1 MTRIY
6 AIANQKGG
14 VGKTT
19 TAVNLGAYLAAA
31 GQRVLIVDIDPQAN
45 ATSSLGLGASQLPRS
60 IYDVFSGETELAD
73 VITLT
78 NRMRLDIV
86 PSSHAMAA
94 LETEAVETIRDPYQR
109 SFLLRNALTP
119 TLHRYDYILI
129 DSPPS
134 LGLIT
139 VNAMTAAQGVLIP
152 VQSEYLALEGLGQ
165 LLSTIDKVRRGLN
178 PALRIVGILVTMA
191 DMRNKLS
198 RQVEEEIRKY
208 FQDLVFKTVIP
219 RNVRLGESPSYG
231 EPINAYAPNSA
242 GARAY
247 QQLAEEL
254 LIRDGVMSPTSPQ
267 GAVA

>member
-6 AIANQKGG
+6 SIANQKGG

-60 IYDVFSGETELAD
+60 LYDVFSGDSDLAD

-78 NRMRLDIV
+78 NRMRLDIA
-86 PSSHAMAA
+86 PGSHSLAA
-94 LETEAVETIRDPYQR
+94 LETEAVEAISDPYRR
-109 SFLLRNALTP
+109 SFLLRDALTP
-119 TLHRYDYILI
+119 THHRYDYILI

-139 VNAMTAAQGVLIP
+139 VNAMAAAQGVLIP
-152 VQSEYLALEGLGQ
+152 VQSEYLAMEGLGQ
-165 LLSTIDKVRRGLN
+165 LLTTIDRVRKSINPTLRVVGL
-178 PALRIVGILVTMA
+178 LLTMY
-191 DMRNKLS
+191 DSRNKLS
-198 RQVEEEIRKY
+198 RQVENELREY
-208 FQDLVFKTVIP
+208 FKELVFKTVVP
-219 RNVRLGESPSYG
+219 RNIRLGEAPSYG
-231 EPINAYAPNSA
+231 EPINTYAPNSS

-254 LIRDGVMSPTSPQ
+254 LIRDSILSTEPE
-267 GAVA
+267 GATL

>member
-6 AIANQKGG
+6 AISNQKGG

-31 GQRVLIVDIDPQAN
+31 GQRVLIIDIDPQAN

-60 IYDVFSGETELAD
+60 LYDVFSGEADLAD

-78 NRMRLDIV
+78 NRMRLDIA
-86 PSSHAMAA
+86 PSSHALAA
-94 LETEAVETIRDPYQR
+94 LETEAVEAIKDTYQR

-119 TLHRYDYILI
+119 TLHRYDYIFI

-139 VNAMTAAQGVLIP
+139 VNAMAAAQGVLIP
-152 VQSEYLALEGLGQ
+152 VQSEYLAMEGLGQ
-165 LLSTIDKVRRGLN
+165 LLTTVERVKQAMN
-178 PALRIVGILVTMA
+178 PDLRIVGLLLTMYDA
-191 DMRNKLS
+191 RNKLS
-198 RQVEEEIRKY
+198 RQVEEELRSY
-208 FQDLVFKTVIP
+208 FKDLVFKNPIP
-219 RNVRLGESPSYG
+219 RNVRLGEAPSYG
-231 EPINAYAPNSA
+231 EPVSTYAPNSS

-247 QQLAEEL
+247 KLVAEEL
-254 LIRDGVMSPTSPQ
+254 MIRDGILSPEPEGES
-267 GAVA
+267 A

>member
-1 MTRIY
+1 MTKIY

-19 TAVNLGAYLAAA
+19 TAVNLGAFLAAA
-31 GQRVLIVDIDPQAN
+31 GQRVLIIDIDPQAN

-60 IYDVFSGETELAD
+60 LYDVLSGEAELPD

-78 NRMRLDIV
+78 NRMRLDIA
-86 PSSHAMAA
+86 PSSHALAA
-94 LETEAVETIRDPYQR
+94 LETEAVEAISDPYRR
-109 SFLLRNALTP
+109 SYLLKDALTP

-152 VQSEYLALEGLGQ
+152 VQSEYLAMEGLGQ
-165 LLSTIDKVRRGLN
+165 LIGTVERVRKGLN
-178 PALRIVGILVTMA
+178 PSLRIVGLILTMYDA
-191 DMRNKLS
+191 RNKLS
-198 RQVEEEIRKY
+198 RQVEEELRGY
-208 FQDLVFKTVIP
+208 FKDLVFQTMIP
-219 RNVRLGESPSYG
+219 RNVRLGEAPSYG

-254 LIRDGVMSPTSPQ
+254 LIRDGVLTPEPEGVT
-267 GAVA
+267 A

>member
-31 GQRVLIVDIDPQAN
+31 GQRVLIIDVDPQAN

-60 IYDVFSGETELAD
+60 LYDVFSGDADLAD

-78 NRMRLDIV
+78 NRMRLDIA
-86 PSSHAMAA
+86 PSSHTLAA
-94 LETEAVETIRDPYQR
+94 LETEAVEAIRDPYRR
-109 SFLLRNALTP
+109 SFLLRDALTP

-139 VNAMTAAQGVLIP
+139 VNALAAAQGVLIP
-152 VQSEYLALEGLGQ
+152 VQSEYLAMEGLGQ
-165 LLSTIDKVRRGLN
+165 LLTTVERVRKAVN
-178 PALRIVGILVTMA
+178 PRLRIVGLLLTMF
-191 DMRNKLS
+191 DGRNKLN
-198 RQVEEEIRKY
+198 RQVEEELRAY
-208 FQDLVFKTVIP
+208 FKDLVFDTVIP
-219 RNVRLGESPSYG
+219 RNIRLGEAPSYG
-231 EPINAYAPNSA
+231 EPVSTYAPNSS

-247 QQLAEEL
+247 QRLAEEL
-254 LIRDGVMSPTSPQ
+254 LIRDGVLAPAPEGATS
-267 GAVA
+267 

>member
-19 TAVNLGAYLAAA
+19 TTVNLGAYLAAA

-60 IYDVFSGETELAD
+60 LYDVLSGESELAD

-78 NRMRLDIV
+78 NRMRLDIA
-86 PSSHAMAA
+86 PSSHALAA
-94 LETEAVETIRDPYQR
+94 LETEAVEAIHDPYRR
-109 SFLLRNALTP
+109 SYLLRDALTP

-139 VNAMTAAQGVLIP
+139 VNAMAAAQGVLIP
-152 VQSEYLALEGLGQ
+152 VQSEYLAMEGLGQ
-165 LLSTIDKVRRGLN
+165 LLSTIERVRKSIN
-178 PALRIVGILVTMA
+178 PSLRIVGLLLTMH
-191 DMRNKLS
+191 DTRNKLS
-198 RQVEEEIRKY
+198 HQVEDELRGY
-208 FQDLVFKTVIP
+208 FKELVFETVIP
-219 RNVRLGESPSYG
+219 RNVRLGEAPSYG
-231 EPINAYAPNSA
+231 EPINAYAPNST
-242 GARAY
+242 GAKAY

-254 LIRDGVMSPTSPQ
+254 LIRDGVLTREPQ
-267 GAVA
+267 GVSL

>member
-31 GQRVLIVDIDPQAN
+31 GQRVLIIDIDPQAN

-60 IYDVFSGETELAD
+60 LYDVFSGESDLAD

-78 NRMRLDIV
+78 NRMRLDIA
-86 PSSHAMAA
+86 PSSHALAA
-94 LETEAVETIRDPYQR
+94 LETEAVEAISDPYRR
-109 SFLLRNALTP
+109 SFLLRDALSP

-139 VNAMTAAQGVLIP
+139 VNAMAAAQGVIIP
-152 VQSEYLALEGLGQ
+152 VQSEYLAMEGLGQ
-165 LLSTIDKVRRGLN
+165 LLTTVERVRKSIN
-178 PALRIVGILVTMA
+178 PSLRIVGLLLTMYDA
-191 DMRNKLS
+191 RNKLS
-198 RQVEEEIRKY
+198 RQVEDELRGY
-208 FQDLVFKTVIP
+208 FKDLVFQTVIP
-219 RNVRLGESPSYG
+219 RNVRLGEAPSYG
-231 EPINAYAPNSA
+231 EPVNTYAPNSS

-247 QQLAEEL
+247 QQLTEEL
-254 LIRDGVMSPTSPQ
+254 LIRDGILSPEPEGATS
-267 GAVA
+267 

>member
-19 TAVNLGAYLAAA
+19 TAINIGAYLAVA

-45 ATSSLGLGASQLPRS
+45 ATSSLGLGVDQLPRS
-60 IYDVFSGETELAD
+60 LYDVLSGESDLAD

-78 NRMRLDIV
+78 NRMRLDIA
-86 PSSHAMAA
+86 PGSHALAA
-94 LETEAVETIRDPYQR
+94 LETEAVEAISDPYRR
-109 SFLLRNALTP
+109 SFLLRDALGP

-139 VNAMTAAQGVLIP
+139 VNALAAAQGVLIP
-152 VQSEYLALEGLGQ
+152 VQCEYLAMEGLGQ
-165 LLSTIDKVRRGLN
+165 LLTTIERVRQGVN
-178 PALRIVGILVTMA
+178 PQLRIVGLLLTMY
-191 DMRNKLS
+191 DSRNNLS
-198 RQVEEEIRKY
+198 RQVEDELRGY
-208 FQDLVFKTVIP
+208 FKELVFKVVVP
-219 RNVRLGESPSYG
+219 RNVRLGEAPSYG
-231 EPINAYAPNSA
+231 EPVNTYAPNSS

-247 QQLAEEL
+247 QQLTEEL
-254 LIRDGVMSPTSPQ
+254 LIRDGVLAPEPEGVQ
-267 GAVA
+267 L